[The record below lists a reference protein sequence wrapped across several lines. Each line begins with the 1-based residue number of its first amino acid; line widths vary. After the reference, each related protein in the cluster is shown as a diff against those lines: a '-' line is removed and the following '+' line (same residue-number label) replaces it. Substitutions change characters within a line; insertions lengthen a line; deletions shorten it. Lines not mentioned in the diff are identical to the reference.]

1 MIGKSPRWTT
11 IVVAIVAFIW
21 VIPIVGI
28 VVTSIRPPEDVALG
42 WWRLDNFRLTLD
54 AWIRVWSA
62 YPLANSFIT
71 TMQLAFTA
79 TVATMLLTPAAAY
92 AFHFLKF
99 PFRRLLLIIII
110 NAFVLPQQVVVI
122 PLFQLW
128 REVGLIDN
136 FLSVLIPY
144 VGLSFAW
151 SIFLVKNFLEDF
163 PKELVEAG
171 RIDGC
176 GPLRNFWYIV
186 LPNSLAPV
194 FAVGILQFL
203 WTWNA
208 LLLPLLYLRS
218 NVPLPVL
225 LTRVSGT
232 YELNWDLRSVAAI
245 VTTIVPLIVFLIF
258 QRQFAAG
265 AENRAGAKD

>member
-1 MIGKSPRWTT
+1 MIGRAPAWTT
-11 IVVAIVAFIW
+11 IVVGVVAFIW
-21 VIPIVGI
+21 IIPIVGI
-28 VVTSIRPPEDVALG
+28 VVTSIRPLSETTLG
-42 WWRLDNFRLTLD
+42 WWRLDSFTLTLD
-54 AWIRVWSA
+54 AWFRVWNA
-62 YPLANSFIT
+62 YPLANAFIT
-71 TMQLAFTA
+71 TLQLAGIA
-79 TVATMLLTPAAAY
+79 TLATMLLTPAAAY

-99 PFRRLLLIIII
+99 RFRRLLLILII
-110 NAFVLPQQVVVI
+110 NAFVLPQQVVII

-128 REVGLIDN
+128 RDVGLIDN
-136 FLSVLIPY
+136 MLAVLIPY

-163 PKELVEAG
+163 PKELIEAA

-176 GPLRNFWYIV
+176 GPMSTFWHVV
-186 LPNSLAPV
+186 LPNTIAPI

-208 LLLPLLYLRS
+208 LLLPMLFLRTDI
-218 NVPLPVL
+218 PLPVML
-225 LTRVSGT
+225 ARVSGT

-245 VTTIVPLIVFLIF
+245 ITTVVPLIVFLVF

-265 AENRAGAKD
+265 SQTRTGAKE

>member
-1 MIGKSPRWTT
+1 MIGKTPRWP
-11 IVVAIVAFIW
+11 IVIVGIVAFIW
-21 VIPIVGI
+21 IIPILGI
-28 VVTSIRPPEDVALG
+28 VVTSIRPPQDVTLG
-42 WWRLDNFRLTLD
+42 WWRTDTMRFTLD
-54 AWIRVWSA
+54 AWFRVLGE
-62 YPLANSFIT
+62 YPLARAFVT
-71 TMQLAFTA
+71 TAQLALIA
-79 TVATMLLTPAAAY
+79 TLATMLLTPAAAY

-110 NAFVLPQQVVVI
+110 NAFVLPQQVVII

-128 REVGLIDN
+128 RDLGLLNN
-136 FLSVLIPY
+136 FASVLIPY

-176 GPLRNFWYIV
+176 GPLRLFWHIV
-186 LPNSLAPV
+186 LPNSLSSV

-208 LLLPLLYLRS
+208 LLLPMLYLRTD
-218 NVPLPVL
+218 VPLPVL
-225 LTRVSGT
+225 LTRVAGT

-245 VTTIVPLIVFLIF
+245 VTTIVPLLIFLIF

-265 AENRAGAKD
+265 ADTRTGAKD

>member
-1 MIGKSPRWTT
+1 MIGRVPQWTVW
-11 IVVAIVAFIW
+11 VVGVIACIW
-21 VIPIVGI
+21 VIPILGI
-28 VVTSIRPPEDVALG
+28 VVTSIRPPSEVALG
-42 WWRLDNFRLTLD
+42 WWRLDQLSFTLD
-54 AWIRVWSA
+54 AWFKVWDE
-62 YPLANSFIT
+62 YPLAKAFWT
-71 TMQLAFTA
+71 TAQLAAIA

-110 NAFVLPQQVVVI
+110 NAFVLPQQVVII

-128 REVGLIDN
+128 RELGLIDN
-136 FLSVLIPY
+136 ILAVLIPY

-163 PKELVEAG
+163 PKELVEAAK
-171 RIDGC
+171 IDGC
-176 GPLRNFWYIV
+176 GPIQIFWHIV
-186 LPNSLAPV
+186 LPNSLSSV

-208 LLLPLLYLRS
+208 LLLPMLYLRT
-218 NVPLPVL
+218 NIPLPVM

-232 YELNWDLRSVAAI
+232 YEVNWDLRSVAAI

-265 AENRAGAKD
+265 AETRSGAKE

>member
-1 MIGKSPRWTT
+1 MIGRAPAWTT
-11 IVVAIVAFIW
+11 WLVGIVAFLWI
-21 VIPIVGI
+21 IPILGV
-28 VVTSIRPPEDVALG
+28 VVTSIRPLSETSIG
-42 WWRLDNFRLTLD
+42 WWRLDNFTLTLD
-54 AWIRVWSA
+54 AWFRVWDE
-62 YPLANSFIT
+62 YPLANAFVST
-71 TMQLAFTA
+71 LKLAGIA
-79 TVATMLLTPAAAY
+79 TIATMLLTPAAAY

-99 PFRRLLLIIII
+99 PFRRTMLIIII
-110 NAFVLPQQVVVI
+110 NAFVLPQQVVII

-163 PKELVEAG
+163 PKELIEAA

-176 GPLRNFWYIV
+176 GPMSTFWHVV
-186 LPNSLAPV
+186 LPNTMAPV

-208 LLLPLLYLRS
+208 LLLPMLYLRT
-218 NVPLPVL
+218 NIPLPVL
-225 LTRVSGT
+225 LARVSGT

-245 VTTIVPLIVFLIF
+245 ITTIVPLVVFLVF
-258 QRQFAAG
+258 QRQFAIG
-265 AENRAGAKD
+265 SQTRTGGKE